1 MNISK
6 SSAFCCPKGLQKVL
20 DFQQILFAMASSRA
34 FTLILLLVSFSLGES
49 RWEKLDKV
57 KEQVDV
63 ALHRKNPD
71 TLVRAC
77 GDQLLAVLMEIDL
90 TSRCPTDR
98 NRRASGNE
106 RGERR
111 ARTSCLISVTHLSRR
126 SISHHCCRS
135 GCSYESLTEIICAD
149 D

>member
-1 MNISK
+1 
-6 SSAFCCPKGLQKVL
+6 
-20 DFQQILFAMASSRA
+20 MASSRA
-34 FTLILLLVSFSLGES
+34 ITLILLLVSFTLGES
-49 RWEKLDKV
+49 MWEKLDKV

-77 GDQLLAVLMEIDL
+77 GDQLLALLMEIDS
-90 TSRCPTDR
+90 SRCPTGR
-98 NRRASGNE
+98 NRRAIGDE

-111 ARTSCLISVTHLSRR
+111 RR

-135 GCSYESLTEIICAD
+135 GCSYESLTEMICAD
-149 D
+149 Y